1 MVEIVTI
8 GDELLLGHT
17 LDTNAAFLSEQL
29 AAAGMRVSRRT
40 TVGDDADAITASI
53 REALART
60 GIVICT
66 GGLGPTRDDF
76 TKPVVAA
83 LYGRALE
90 MHEELLEKSQE
101 RWAARGLKMPE
112 SNRSQAE
119 VPAGAQILPNRL
131 GTASGLALDD
141 PALGLTILLPGVPHE
156 LRDLTTR
163 EVIPFLVQR
172 LDERAHP
179 ICYRVIRVT
188 GVPESALAERID
200 DVVNSLAPLSVAF
213 LPSFAGVDV
222 RITSWGL
229 FAPGECN
236 QRFEAAEHA
245 LRERLGAHIYAT
257 GTEDIAIAVGRL
269 LRDRKLQLAV
279 AESCTGGLL
288 GQRITA
294 EGGASEYFTGGFI
307 TYSNDAKTEM
317 IGVRLETLQATG
329 AVSEETA
336 REMALGA
343 AARTG
348 ANAAIAI
355 TGIAGPGGDTPD
367 KPVGLV
373 WTAVSLNDVVRT
385 RRFVFPG
392 DRAEIR
398 ERSAQFGLALLY
410 EMLVG
415 DLSRTGDRAGI

>member
-1 MVEIVTI
+1 MAQNPDSIEIITI

-29 AAAGMRVSRRT
+29 AGAGIRVTRRT
-40 TVGDDADAITASI
+40 TVGDDAEAITASL
-53 REALART
+53 RDALART

-83 LYGRALE
+83 LYGRKLE
-90 MHEELLEKSQE
+90 MHEELLAKSKE
-101 RWAARGLKMPE
+101 RWAQRGLTMPV

-141 PALGLTILLPGVPHE
+141 PTLGLTILLPGVPHE

-163 EVIPFLVQR
+163 EVVPFLLQR
-172 LDERAHP
+172 LDARAHP
-179 ICYRVIRVT
+179 ICYRIIRVT
-188 GVPESALAERID
+188 GVPESALAERVD
-200 DVVNSLAPLSVAF
+200 DIVTGIAPLSVAF
-213 LPSFAGVDV
+213 LPSFAGVDL

-229 FAPGECN
+229 FEAQECEL
-236 QRFEAAEHA
+236 RFDAAERA
-245 LRERLGAHIYAT
+245 LRERLGAHVYAA
-257 GTEDIAIAVGRL
+257 GSEDIAVAVGRL
-269 LRDRKLQLAV
+269 LRAQQLQLAV

-288 GQRITA
+288 GSRITA
-294 EGGASEYFTGGFI
+294 QSGASEYFTGGFI
-307 TYSNDAKTEM
+307 TYSNDAKTDM
-317 IGVRLETLQATG
+317 LGVRLETLQANG

-336 REMALGA
+336 REMVLGA

-355 TGIAGPGGDTPD
+355 TGVAGPGGGTPD

-410 EMLVG
+410 EMLVAQ
-415 DLSRTGDRAGI
+415 L

>member
-1 MVEIVTI
+1 MVEIITI

-17 LDTNAAFLSEQL
+17 IDTNAAFLSAQL
-29 AAAGMRVSRRT
+29 AAAGLRVGRRT
-40 TVGDDADAITASI
+40 TVGDDAAAITASV

-76 TKPVVAA
+76 TKPVIAE
-83 LYGRALE
+83 LYGRKLE
-90 MHEELLEKSQE
+90 VHDDLLEKMRE
-101 RWAARGLKMPE
+101 RWAQRGIEMPK
-112 SNRSQAE
+112 SNHSQAE
-119 VPAGAQILPNRL
+119 VPAGAHIFPNRL
-131 GTASGLALDD
+131 GSASGLALED

-163 EVIPFLVQR
+163 EVIPFLLQR
-172 LDERAHP
+172 ITQRAHP
-179 ICYRVIRVT
+179 ICYRIIRVT
-188 GVPESALAERID
+188 GVPESALAEGID
-200 DVVNSLAPLSVAF
+200 DIVNAMAPLSMAF
-213 LPSFAGVDV
+213 LPSFAGVDL

-229 FAPGECN
+229 FDSAECDRRFNEGE
-236 QRFEAAEHA
+236 AA
-245 LRERLGAHIYAT
+245 LRERLGGRIYAT
-257 GTEDIAIAVGRL
+257 GSEDIAVAVGRL
-269 LRDRKLQLAV
+269 LRARKLKLAV

-294 EGGASEYFTGGFI
+294 EGGASEHFTGGFI

-317 IGVRLETLQATG
+317 IGVRPETLQEHG

-348 ANAAIAI
+348 ASAAIAI
-355 TGIAGPGGDTPD
+355 TGVAGPGGGTPD

-373 WTAVSLNDVVRT
+373 WTAASLNGVVRT

-398 ERSAQFGLALLY
+398 ERSAQFGLALMY
-410 EMLVG
+410 EMLV
-415 DLSRTGDRAGI
+415 AHV